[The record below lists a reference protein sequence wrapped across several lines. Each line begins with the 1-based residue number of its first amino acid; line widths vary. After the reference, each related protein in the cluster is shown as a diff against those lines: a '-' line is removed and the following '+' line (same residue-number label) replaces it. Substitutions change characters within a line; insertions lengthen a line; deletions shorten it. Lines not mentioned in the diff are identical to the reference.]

1 MFTIGIAGGSGSGKS
16 TLVQRL
22 LQLDVAGHMTHL
34 PHDAYYRNRA
44 DMPAS
49 VREPVPNWDHPDALD
64 NDLFVRHIDSL
75 RTGQPIDRPE
85 YDFTRHA
92 RKPTTTV
99 IDPRAV
105 LLVEGILVFALPEVR
120 ARLDLKVYVDTPA
133 DLRLLRRVL
142 RDVNERGRSV
152 DDIADQYRTTV
163 RDMHARFVEPSRAVA
178 DLVVPWESHND
189 AAVAVLA
196 NHIRRHIPDD
206 DVRTKAV

>member
-1 MFTIGIAGGSGSGKS
+1 
-16 TLVQRL
+16 
-22 LQLDVAGHMTHL
+22 
-34 PHDAYYRNRA
+34 
-44 DMPAS
+44 
-49 VREPVPNWDHPDALD
+49 
-64 NDLFVRHIDSL
+64 
-75 RTGQPIDRPE
+75 
-85 YDFTRHA
+85 
-92 RKPTTTV
+92 
-99 IDPRAV
+99 
-105 LLVEGILVFALPEVR
+105 
-120 ARLDLKVYVDTPA
+120 VDTLA